1 MERNERFS
9 YRAMQM
15 HGDMRM
21 MVCYQIWWVCV
32 RLQCVVYNR
41 NHQWASKR
49 LCSHHYYLYTVQW
62 GLRWRQRCV
71 LAGVCLRLDDVTV
84 LAHIYSHHKSLLM
97 NTSHGAYYTTM
108 TLISMGREL
117 SHNTQTDMLAR
128 AAHTIFNHSFN
139 ATLKRIDV
147 LLVRACTHVPSAT
160 TDETCF
166 SACLHVNE
174 FLRHK
179 QLKIWFAISLLRVSN
194 LYGWQ
199 SITRPNCV

>member
-128 AAHTIFNHSFN
+128 AAHTIFNHSSN

-147 LLVRACTHVPSAT
+147 LLVRACTHVQLMKRASVLVCT
-160 TDETCF
+160 LMNF
-166 SACLHVNE
+166 SD
-174 FLRHK
+174 
-179 QLKIWFAISLLRVSN
+179 ISSWKLGSQFRFWEYQTYTADKVLLGRIV
-194 LYGWQ
+194 
-199 SITRPNCV
+199 CK